1 MGPTCRLIR
10 DQVNS
15 YQLLSLLV
23 DRWSILSFSRYAVQ
37 PMRNLFSSSESIP
50 HQIRFHLSSSPSLM
64 LIFVVNKDPQS
75 YFNPATSGCRAAEI
89 RTKFSQQLHH
99 PSHGRDTATTSQ
111 PPSTH
116 PPPTSVTVHSLAT
129 PAGQARRPPCSA
141 GGCSIAPPR

>member
-37 PMRNLFSSSESIP
+37 SMRNLFSSSESIP

-99 PSHGRDTATTSQ
+99 PSHGRDTA
-111 PPSTH
+111 PPPRTH